1 MRKSDKKKNFLKV
14 NLLAEQ
20 RYMKSK
26 WLLKE
31 DFSGPQ
37 KTDSDIDDLA
47 REILKMANGDVE
59 EENKLI
65 VSTAKGNE
73 DTQRRLTS
81 RLAKIKLDEI

>member
-1 MRKSDKKKNFLKV
+1 MRRFDKKKNIEKT
-14 NLLAEQ
+14 NLLSEQ
-20 RYMKSK
+20 RYLKSK

-47 REILKMANGDVE
+47 REILKIANGNVE

-65 VSTAKGNE
+65 VSSAKGNE
-73 DTQRRLTS
+73 DIQRRLTS